1 MNTIRFSHE
10 YPKLHGQTSAELLA
24 VRPLKI
30 DAHTP
35 RELIEYDTTHNRGRY
50 PLRSGE
56 YIQLIF
62 LGNLRI
68 PFCTIRSAYP
78 PSKVRYYYNSVG
90 RTFKIETPEEPACE
104 NCKHFCGFHQTEID
118 FDTGETMLTVKCT
131 GQAWAT
137 PDMAKTC
144 SHYQRKAVS
153 K

>member
-1 MNTIRFSHE
+1 MNTIKFSHE

-50 PLRSGE
+50 PLRSGF

-90 RTFKIETPEEPACE
+90 RTFKIETPEPPTCDT
-104 NCKHFCGFHQTEID
+104 CKHFCGMHQQEID
-118 FDTGETMLTVKCT
+118 FDTGDTMLVVSCDI
-131 GQAWAT
+131 QMHAT
-137 PDMAKTC
+137 PDLAKSC
-144 SHYQRKAVS
+144 VFYQRRAAK
-153 K
+153 

>member
-1 MNTIRFSHE
+1 MNVIKFSHD

-24 VRPLKI
+24 VRQLKI

-35 RELIEYDTTHNRGRY
+35 KELLDYDTTYDGGRY

-78 PSKVRYYYNSVG
+78 PSKVAYYRQSVG
-90 RTFKIETPEEPACE
+90 KMFTIETPAADDCRK
-104 NCKHFCGFHQTEID
+104 CKHYVDDKVGCWLVD
-118 FDTGETMLTVKCT
+118 ANDK
-131 GQAWAT
+131 
-137 PDMAKTC
+137 
-144 SHYQRKAVS
+144 KAPCEYFWQGGG

>member
-1 MNTIRFSHE
+1 MSTIRFSHE

-35 RELIEYDTTHNRGRY
+35 RELIEYDTTYAGGRY

-78 PSKVRYYYNSVG
+78 PSKVAYYRNAVG
-90 RTFKIETPEEPACE
+90 RTFAVEVRDVVRAYDTCKHYRGACQQILSLGGIGEDAVQCDICNDATSE
-104 NCKHFCGFHQTEID
+104 NC
-118 FDTGETMLTVKCT
+118 
-131 GQAWAT
+131 
-137 PDMAKTC
+137 AKRC
-144 SHYQRKAVS
+144 VFYQRRAAK
-153 K
+153 

>member
-24 VRPLKI
+24 VRPLKV

-35 RELIEYDTTHNRGRY
+35 AELLAYDTTYEGGRY

-56 YIQLIF
+56 YLQLIF

-78 PSKVRYYYNSVG
+78 PSKVRYYRNSVG
-90 RTFKIETPEEPACE
+90 QVFQIETPALARCRSCE
-104 NCKHFCGFHQTEID
+104 NHINDEQGCWL
-118 FDTGETMLTVKCT
+118 GESPAAC
-131 GQAWAT
+131 QYYNQQEA
-137 PDMAKTC
+137 
-144 SHYQRKAVS
+144 S

>member
-1 MNTIRFSHE
+1 MNSIKFSHY

-35 RELIEYDTTHNRGRY
+35 RELIEYDTTYEGGHY

-90 RTFKIETPEEPACE
+90 RTFAIETPALGKCRI
-104 NCKHFCGFHQTEID
+104 CKHYVDDKHGCWLCDVRQVPCEYFQQTE
-118 FDTGETMLTVKCT
+118 GGK
-131 GQAWAT
+131 
-137 PDMAKTC
+137 
-144 SHYQRKAVS
+144 
-153 K
+153 

>member
-1 MNTIRFSHE
+1 MLTIKFSHY

-35 RELIEYDTTHNRGRY
+35 RELLEYDTTYKGGRY
-50 PLRSGE
+50 PLRSGA

-90 RTFKIETPEEPACE
+90 RTFAIETPAL
-104 NCKHFCGFHQTEID
+104 G
-118 FDTGETMLTVKCT
+118 KCT
-131 GQAWAT
+131 ESASTTWMTNTGAGCAT
-137 PDMAKTC
+137 SGRFRANTSSRRRAANEDVPQMQEA
-144 SHYQRKAVS
+144 SAIF
-153 K
+153 

>member
-1 MNTIRFSHE
+1 MNSIRFSHE

-35 RELIEYDTTHNRGRY
+35 KELLEYDTTYRGGRY
-50 PLRSGE
+50 PLRSGA

-78 PSKVRYYYNSVG
+78 PSKVAYYYNSVG
-90 RTFKIETPEEPACE
+90 RTFAIEVRDVVRTCDTSVHCA
-104 NCKHFCGFHQTEID
+104 GVHQQEID
-118 FDTGETMLTVKCT
+118 FDTGDFMLVTSCDCFTHAK
-131 GQAWAT
+131 
-137 PDMAKTC
+137 PDDAKTC
-144 SHYQRKAVS
+144 AQYQRRAAK
-153 K
+153 

>member
-35 RELIEYDTTHNRGRY
+35 RELIEYDTTHSRGRY
-50 PLRSGE
+50 PLRSGF

-78 PSKVRYYYNSVG
+78 PSKVRYYYSSVG
-90 RTFKIETPEEPACE
+90 RTFKIETPEPVVVNVDGEALYSDHINFTLVPAGV
-104 NCKHFCGFHQTEID
+104 NFIVPKGMKMFQ
-118 FDTGETMLTVKCT
+118 
-131 GQAWAT
+131 
-137 PDMAKTC
+137 
-144 SHYQRKAVS
+144 
-153 K
+153 